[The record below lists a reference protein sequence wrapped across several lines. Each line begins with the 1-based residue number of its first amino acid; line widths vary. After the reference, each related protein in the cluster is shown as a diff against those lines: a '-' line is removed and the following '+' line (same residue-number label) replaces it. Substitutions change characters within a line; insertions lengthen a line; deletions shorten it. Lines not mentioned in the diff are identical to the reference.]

1 MKNTHVRNVVQYCD
15 LWYALSV
22 KPGSLKPN
30 LANTPRGFLEGSW
43 KALQSLFYAF
53 EALRSING
61 YIYNI
66 YALLHF
72 INSWYFPAWRCPC
85 PSTHSKRRGLVSRWS
100 SRTREAQW
108 EEEQTANLSGAH
120 LIFQANDQ
128 NRRDYFEK

>member
-1 MKNTHVRNVVQYCD
+1 MANTILNFHFDYPHPSLMKNTYVRNVVQYCD

-72 INSWYFPAWRCPC
+72 INSWYLNTFSPQEC
-85 PSTHSKRRGLVSRWS
+85 
-100 SRTREAQW
+100 
-108 EEEQTANLSGAH
+108 
-120 LIFQANDQ
+120 
-128 NRRDYFEK
+128 